1 MKNLN
6 YIIENFKKTGL
17 FEKIDEHK
25 LNSLKNYDI
34 FYSLR
39 FDSFGMRIFAYL
51 NCLRIAKKL
60 EKEVEVVQLDE
71 RPEIP
76 GSPTVKRPKL
86 EKRKRSFMQRKTLS
100 DYKNDTT
107 ERGLKEAKKKS
118 VQEAEKPN
126 KGLKD
131 I

>member
-39 FDSFGMRIFAYL
+39 FDSFGMRIFRL
-51 NCLRIAKKL
+51 
-60 EKEVEVVQLDE
+60 
-71 RPEIP
+71 
-76 GSPTVKRPKL
+76 
-86 EKRKRSFMQRKTLS
+86 
-100 DYKNDTT
+100 
-107 ERGLKEAKKKS
+107 
-118 VQEAEKPN
+118 
-126 KGLKD
+126 
-131 I
+131 

>member
-51 NCLRIAKKL
+51 NCLRIAK
-60 EKEVEVVQLDE
+60 
-71 RPEIP
+71 
-76 GSPTVKRPKL
+76 
-86 EKRKRSFMQRKTLS
+86 
-100 DYKNDTT
+100 N
-107 ERGLKEAKKKS
+107 
-118 VQEAEKPN
+118 
-126 KGLKD
+126 
-131 I
+131 